1 MNFKVLEK
9 KNKEK
14 NKDYA
19 IRNLKYNIV
28 FLNLEPGDKISENQ
42 ISNLL
47 NLSRSPIREA
57 FIELKNNLL
66 LDIKP
71 QIGSFISYLD
81 IDTSKEL
88 LFFRSTLE
96 QGAVI
101 ELCNKNE
108 LSYLNEFEEII
119 LKEKELH
126 HTNDFQTLIN
136 LDNEFHDLIFKEL
149 NYKNIPV
156 IIANN
161 TPYLSRMRILRLKT
175 NIRETNYIKEHEKI
189 LNCIVSNDSNQA
201 SKLLKKHIIELI
213 DDMLVLKDK
222 YPNYFK

>member
-42 ISNLL
+42 ISKLL

-96 QGAVI
+96 QGAVA
-101 ELCNKNE
+101 ELCNKKS
-108 LSYLNEFEEII
+108 LSYLDEFKDII

-136 LDNEFHDLIFKEL
+136 LDNKFHDLIFKEL
-149 NYKNIPV
+149 NYENIPS

-161 TPYLSRMRILRLKT
+161 TSYLSRMRILRLKA
-175 NIRETNYIKEHEKI
+175 NIRETNYIKEHEEI
-189 LNCIVSNDSNQA
+189 LNYIVNNNGNEA
-201 SKLLKKHIIELI
+201 GNLLKNHIIELI
-213 DDMLVLKDK
+213 DDMLVLKEK